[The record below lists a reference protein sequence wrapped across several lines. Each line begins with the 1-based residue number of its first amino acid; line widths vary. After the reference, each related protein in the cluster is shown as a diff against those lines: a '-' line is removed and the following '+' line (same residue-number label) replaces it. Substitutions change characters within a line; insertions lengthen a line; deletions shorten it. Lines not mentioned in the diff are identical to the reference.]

1 MNGQRPTGGG
11 TIRPL
16 RDVYHEQLQAV
27 VDDLV
32 EMSRLVCTAVRDAT
46 RALLTADI
54 QLAEQ
59 VISADDKIDDA
70 TDDIEQRCF
79 SLLARQAPVATEL
92 RTVVAALRMV
102 TELSRMGDLA
112 AHVAKVARMRYPE
125 RALPEPIEDNF
136 VRMAEIAE
144 KMVARA
150 GLTLRT
156 QNINVA
162 RELAEVDEEMDELR
176 RTQFR
181 ILLGEDWTHGIEAAV
196 DVALL
201 GRYYERIADHAVS
214 MGRRLIYVVTGE
226 LAGEDVWTEA

>member
-1 MNGQRPTGGG
+1 MRHA
-11 TIRPL
+11 
-16 RDVYHEQLQAV
+16 YHVQLQTV
-27 VDDLV
+27 VEDLV
-32 EMSRLVCTAVRDAT
+32 EMSRLVCTAVRHAT
-46 RALLTADI
+46 QALLTADI

-59 VISADDKIDDA
+59 VISADGTIDDA

-102 TELSRMGDLA
+102 TELGRMGDLA
-112 AHVAKVARMRYPE
+112 AHVAKIARMRYPD
-125 RALPEPIEDNF
+125 RALPAPLENNF

-144 KMVARA
+144 QMVARA
-150 GLTLRT
+150 GTTLRT
-156 QNINVA
+156 RNVHVA

-176 RTQFR
+176 RAQFR

-214 MGRRLIYVVTGE
+214 MGRRLIYVVTGQI
-226 LAGEDVWTEA
+226 AGDDVWTEA